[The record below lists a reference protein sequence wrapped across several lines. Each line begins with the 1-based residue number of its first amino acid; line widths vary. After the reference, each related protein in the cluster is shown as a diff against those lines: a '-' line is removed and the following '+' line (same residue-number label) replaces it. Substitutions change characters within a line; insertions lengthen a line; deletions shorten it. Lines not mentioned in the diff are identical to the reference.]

1 LGFENG
7 SQIVQGGVVRYYR
20 DFWPEFGDLAGQQF
34 DVSTGYQ
41 GVDSESIGPP
51 ANHVE
56 GAGSNGSGRSQKRQE
71 SHSTPIITS
80 GRSLTAWVFFGEF
93 LFERGAGKVAS
104 GVFNEVSLALVG
116 VSLPGLIP
124 ILVYF

>member
-1 LGFENG
+1 MIASDCLLAASF
-7 SQIVQGGVVRYYR
+7 SWGVFLLER
-20 DFWPEFGDLAGQQF
+20 
-34 DVSTGYQ
+34 
-41 GVDSESIGPP
+41 
-51 ANHVE
+51 
-56 GAGSNGSGRSQKRQE
+56 
-71 SHSTPIITS
+71 
-80 GRSLTAWVFFGEF
+80 F